1 MVDFSKAGK
10 IGKEELKF
18 GLGIAG
24 SDLSEH
30 DFLKLWK
37 KVDKDK
43 SHAIDFSEFLEFVF
57 DLKYQRAPLKLEKK
71 HDKMHHVKKYEM
83 VNVNSTIPIDGNI
96 RDSYIDALNE
106 QEGEGLS
113 KYIDRDFFDA
123 DLTQEEEDFS
133 DILKTIR
140 AQIDRLEKNRGI
152 EGKGSSSLRD
162 TFPLWSPYTI
172 HQNSYSYMDLPGS
185 SGTPYGY
192 GYYPPQT
199 TPYFHPGY
207 GYFPPVGQPY
217 QQPYQQPYRPHTQEG
232 ETNPNS
238 NSNGNPESEDTPPKD
253 SVHFPFSSSSSS
265 VPFPHTYPPM
275 HVSPHHI
282 NPYHSP
288 GIFPG
293 VPVGMSTP
301 MRYNPYGSLP
311 GTANS
316 NMSQSLPGLWD
327 PDTAMRH
334 HVQNNL
340 LKPATSASSSSE
352 QQQQRFNSEEESPSP
367 TRRPCKSTICSI

>member
-24 SDLSEH
+24 SDLSDH

-57 DLKYQRAPLKLEKK
+57 DLKYQRAPLKLQKK
-71 HDKMHHVKKYEM
+71 HEKMHHVKKYDM
-83 VNVNSTIPIDGNI
+83 VNVNSTIPVDSNI

-106 QEGEGLS
+106 QEGLG
-113 KYIDRDFFDA
+113 KYIDQDFFDA

-152 EGKGSSSLRD
+152 EGKGSSNLRD

-172 HQNSYSYMDLPGS
+172 HQNIYMDLPGS

-192 GYYPPQT
+192 YPPQSN
-199 TPYFHPGY
+199 PYFHPGY
-207 GYFPPVGQPY
+207 GYFPPAGQPY
-217 QQPYQQPYRPHTQEG
+217 LPPYQSPYQQPYRPHTQAG
-232 ETNPNS
+232 EANT

-253 SVHFPFSSSSSS
+253 SV
-265 VPFPHTYPPM
+265 PFPHSYPM

-293 VPVGMSTP
+293 VPVGTMSTP
-301 MRYNPYGSLP
+301 MGYNPYGSLP

-316 NMSQSLPGLWD
+316 NMSQSFPGLWD

-340 LKPATSASSSSE
+340 LKPATSASSSD
-352 QQQQRFNSEEESPSP
+352 QQQQTRFNIEEGSPSP